1 LTAAEFEI
9 LRIPMRGKWIS
20 FERFEHVIAR
30 AGILEHLQ
38 AGGTLLFEF
47 DASSGLPAG
56 VGMRLLSLLNQLAA
70 AGGKVGL
77 AFASRENLFSYLDR
91 NGFFDYL
98 DDRIA
103 TDPGRPAFSGAELH
117 RGQAT
122 SLVEIAELN
131 PTVTGQERDDA
142 VTPLVNALIRF
153 YPKNERTMHLH
164 SAAYATLCELI
175 DNVYSHSETTVPGFA
190 VLQRYRGSRPAVQVA
205 VSDSGI
211 GIPESI
217 RRGLKE
223 KVRTKRDDEIIIAAF
238 VKGLSRHGSSS
249 GRSCGLP
256 RCAQLAAE
264 FGSRVQV
271 RTPSAD
277 VTLEPTPKSSHKFE
291 ASIHVPNALLRGTH
305 VCIEFP
311 LDAI

>member
-1 LTAAEFEI
+1 
-9 LRIPMRGKWIS
+9 MRGRWIS
-20 FERFEHVIAR
+20 FERFEATIAPIGIIEHVR
-30 AGILEHLQ
+30 
-38 AGGTLLFEF
+38 AGGTVTF
-47 DASSGLPAG
+47 DFDRSSGLPAG
-56 VGMRLLSLLNQLAA
+56 VGMRLLSLLNQLADIG
-70 AGGKVGL
+70 AGRVELK
-77 AFASRENLFSYLDR
+77 FAVRDNLFAYLDR

-98 DDRIA
+98 DTRIS
-103 TDPGRPAFSGAELH
+103 TYPERPIYSRAELH

-131 PTVTGQERDDA
+131 PMVTGQARDDA
-142 VTPLVNALIRF
+142 VTPLVNALVRF
-153 YPKNERTMHLH
+153 YPKGDRTTHLH
-164 SAAYATLCELI
+164 AAAYATLCELI
-175 DNVYSHSETTVPGFA
+175 DNVYSHSESRVPGFA
-190 VLQRYRGSRPAVQVA
+190 VLQSYRGRNPAVQVA

-223 KVRTKRDDEIIIAAF
+223 KVRTRRDHEIIIDAF
-238 VKGLSRHGSSS
+238 VKGLSRHGSFS
-249 GRSCGLP
+249 GHSCGLP

-277 VTLEPTPKSSHKFE
+277 VTLEPTAESGTTFE
-291 ASIHVPNALLRGTH
+291 AKVRVPSPLLRGTH

-311 LDAI
+311 LASS